1 MTQAPSPAP
10 APALAEYACGSAMA
24 NALADR
30 IAHRLSEAIT
40 QRDQASLA
48 VSGGS
53 TPKALYE
60 HLADRP
66 IDWMQ
71 VTVVLVDE
79 RWVEPGTE
87 GSNETF
93 VRASLLQ
100 GKAAEARWVGLKTPG
115 ETPAQGLKTAE
126 ARLADVARPF
136 DAVILG
142 MGGDGHTASWFPHAE
157 GLAAALAPTGP
168 SVAAIQ
174 AIRSDVT
181 GPLTERITL
190 TRSALSGAGEID
202 LLISGASKRRA
213 WEAAITPG
221 PVEDKP
227 VRALLHDPTLRLE
240 THWAP

>member
-1 MTQAPSPAP
+1 MTQAPSG
-10 APALAEYACGSAMA
+10 APALAEYASGSAMA

-30 IAHRLSEAIT
+30 IAQRLAEAIT
-40 QRDQASLA
+40 QRGEASLA

-66 IDWMQ
+66 IDWMRT
-71 VTVVLVDE
+71 TVVLVDE
-79 RWVEPGTE
+79 RWVEPGHE

-100 GKAAEARWVGLKTPG
+100 GKAAKARWVGLKTPG
-115 ETPAQGLKTAE
+115 KTPAQGLKAAE
-126 ARLADVARPF
+126 ARLAEVVRPF
-136 DAVILG
+136 DAVVLG
-142 MGGDGHTASWFPHAE
+142 MGNDGHTASWFPHAD
-157 GLAAALAPTGP
+157 GLTAALAPTGP
-168 SVAAIQ
+168 CVAAIQ
-174 AIRSDVT
+174 AIPSEVT

-190 TRSALSGAGEID
+190 TRSAISGAGEID
-202 LLISGASKRRA
+202 LLISGTSKRRA
-213 WEAAITPG
+213 WEEATTPG

-227 VRALLHDPTLRLE
+227 VRALLHDLTLHLE